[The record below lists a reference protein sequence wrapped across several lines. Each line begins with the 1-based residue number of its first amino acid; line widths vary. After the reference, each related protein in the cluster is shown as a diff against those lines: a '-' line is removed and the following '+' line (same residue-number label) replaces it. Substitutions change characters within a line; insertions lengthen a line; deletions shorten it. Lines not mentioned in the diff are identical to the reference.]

1 MADEGL
7 SESAPRCK
15 SVGLEPS
22 MDSGCAA
29 EPAAPA
35 RPNRLAAA
43 VTGGPGS
50 PGCGIIGMGG
60 AWPACGSC
68 CACICCC
75 NRNGRV
81 RRMYKKIFF

>member
-7 SESAPRCK
+7 SESGPLCI
-15 SVGLEPS
+15 SVGLAPS
-22 MDSGCAA
+22 MDSGWDA

-35 RPNRLAAA
+35 SPNRLAAA

-60 AWPACGSC
+60 AWPACGNC
-68 CACICCC
+68 
-75 NRNGRV
+75 
-81 RRMYKKIFF
+81 

>member
-7 SESAPRCK
+7 SESAPLCK
-15 SVGLEPS
+15 SVGLAPNI
-22 MDSGCAA
+22 DSGCAE

-35 RPNRLAAA
+35 RPKRLAAA

-60 AWPACGSC
+60 A
-68 CACICCC
+68 
-75 NRNGRV
+75 
-81 RRMYKKIFF
+81 

>member
-7 SESAPRCK
+7 SESAPLCR
-15 SVGLEPS
+15 SVGLAPPN
-22 MDSGCAA
+22 MDSGCAD

-35 RPNRLAAA
+35 SPSRLAAA

-60 AWPACGSC
+60 A
-68 CACICCC
+68 
-75 NRNGRV
+75 
-81 RRMYKKIFF
+81 